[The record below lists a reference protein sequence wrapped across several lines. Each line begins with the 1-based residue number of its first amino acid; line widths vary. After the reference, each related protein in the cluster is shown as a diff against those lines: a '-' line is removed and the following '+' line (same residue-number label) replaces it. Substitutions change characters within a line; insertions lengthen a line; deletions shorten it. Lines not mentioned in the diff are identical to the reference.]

1 MSDSN
6 VVTGSFGDYR
16 TDLQEFITM
25 AKNSPPFSED
35 LGHALC
41 LIGIL
46 IQNPNVP
53 KDVKL
58 EAIVSLSKYSQVMR
72 ICQEYAGV
80 NLTKQIQKMGT
91 TK

>member
-1 MSDSN
+1 MSDNN
-6 VVTGSFGDYR
+6 VVTGAFGDFNK
-16 TDLQEFITM
+16 DLQEFITM

-41 LIGIL
+41 LMGIL
-46 IQNPNVP
+46 IQSPNIPENVR
-53 KDVKL
+53 L

-80 NLTKQIQKMGT
+80 NLTKQIQKMET
-91 TK
+91 SK

>member
-6 VVTGSFGDYR
+6 VVTGSFGDHR

-25 AKNSPPFSED
+25 AQNSPPFSED

-41 LIGIL
+41 LMGIL
-46 IQNPNVP
+46 IQSPHTP
-53 KDVKL
+53 QDVRL
-58 EAIVSLSKYSQVMR
+58 EAIVSLSQYSQVMK
-72 ICQEYAGV
+72 ICQKYVGV